1 MNFLPFIISLFFAFG
16 SLAQSPKTRPK
27 TDTSHSPKYKEEYSV
42 LLGDDTTKHGSYRR
56 ISQRAYNRG
65 QVLEQG
71 NYAHGL
77 REGPWKLWQA
87 EGAYKNGKKVGT
99 WLYFN
104 HPDTLEQR
112 YDHTNQRL
120 LYHRY
125 SSRDYPC
132 FLPGTTDRPDSLAI
146 LIGGKFELSRRTFEQ
161 VRYPSEAIRD
171 QVQGKV
177 VVAIRVDEQGNIVP
191 GSYQFRQRIGS
202 GCDEEALRMIKLLP
216 TQRAFVSAK
225 KDGQNVAVEVL
236 LNYEFRLQGIPPKRP
251 LDLFKKE

>member
-1 MNFLPFIISLFFAFG
+1 MNFLPFIISLFLAFG
-16 SLAQSPKTRPK
+16 SLAQSPRTRPK
-27 TDTSHSPKYKEEYSV
+27 ADTRHVPKYKEEYSV
-42 LLGDDTTKHGSYRR
+42 LLSDDTTKHGPYRR
-56 ISQRAYNRG
+56 IGQRAHNRG

-87 EGAYKNGKKVGT
+87 EGVYKNGEKVGV
-99 WLYFN
+99 WAYYS

-112 YDHTNQRL
+112 YDHTHQRL

-132 FLPGTTDRPDSLAI
+132 FLPGTSDRPDSLAI
-146 LIGGKFELSRRTFEQ
+146 LIGGNFEMARRTFEQ

-177 VVAIRVDEQGNIVP
+177 TIAIRVDEQGNIVP
-191 GSYQFRQRIGS
+191 GSYASRQRIGG

-216 TQRAFVSAK
+216 HQGAFVPAK
-225 KDGQNVAVEVL
+225 KGGQNVAVEVL
-236 LNYEFRLQGIPPKRP
+236 LHYEFRLQNSPKRP